1 MIKEEKLQGR
11 ISREKSGSFNNHDT
25 VPKTAIFKGFSTLSG
40 FWRKSSHGLGIFDS
54 LKWKLRLSLKSPRKP
69 HVREKSG
76 THFFNFFCKRHRIF
90 WMILSVLGQFL
101 GFGWSDGLHI
111 AYLDSTRCWQQFGAD
126 IAHVG
131 SFKSRKNAFL
141 NDPKCQKGGFL
152 DLGLLDRLDIAYNDR
167 TKWGSMLR
175 NRNSSLGIVQ

>member
-1 MIKEEKLQGR
+1 M
-11 ISREKSGSFNNHDT
+11 ND
-25 VPKTAIFKGFSTLSG
+25 P
-40 FWRKSSHGLGIFDS
+40 
-54 LKWKLRLSLKSPRKP
+54 
-69 HVREKSG
+69 
-76 THFFNFFCKRHRIF
+76 
-90 WMILSVLGQFL
+90 SVLGQFL

-111 AYLDSTRCWQQFGAD
+111 AYLDSSRCWQQFGAD

-167 TKWGSMLR
+167 TKWVTMFKNL
-175 NRNSSLGIVQ
+175 NSSRRIVQKCH